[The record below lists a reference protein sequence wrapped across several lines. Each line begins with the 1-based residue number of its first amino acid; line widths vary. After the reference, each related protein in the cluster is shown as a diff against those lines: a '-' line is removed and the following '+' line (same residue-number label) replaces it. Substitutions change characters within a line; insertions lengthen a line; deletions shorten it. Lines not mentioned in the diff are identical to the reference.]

1 MKIGFIGLGNMG
13 LPMARNLLKAGHELT
28 VYNRTPQ
35 KAQPL
40 QADGA
45 KVAATPAEA
54 ALTAE
59 AVITMLADDAAV
71 EAVVSGHDGILQA
84 MRPGALHVGMSTIS
98 VELSRR
104 LAKLHEDRG
113 QAYCA
118 APVFGRPQAAE
129 AAALFVVAAG
139 APEAVERC
147 APIFSAVGKKTF
159 VVGADAS
166 QANLV
171 KLSGNF
177 LIVAMMGS
185 LAQAMALV
193 RKHGIDPTRWLDVM
207 TEALFPAPIYKS
219 YGGMMAREQF
229 TPAGFRLL
237 LGLKDVHLLLE
248 AAERAAVPMPI
259 ASALRD
265 DLIAGVAHGMG
276 DDDWSSLARV
286 ASERAGLPPSKKS

>member
-13 LPMARNLLKAGHELT
+13 LPMARNLMKAGHQLT

-35 KAQPL
+35 KAQSL

-54 ALTAE
+54 ATAAE
-59 AVITMLADDAAV
+59 AVITMLADDAAL
-71 EAVVSGHDGILQA
+71 EAAVSGKDGILQA
-84 MRPGALHVGMSTIS
+84 LPSGAVHVGMSTIS

-104 LAKLHEDRG
+104 LGKLHAEHS
-113 QAYCA
+113 QTYCA

-129 AAALFVVAAG
+129 AAKLFVVAAG
-139 APEAVERC
+139 AAETLERC
-147 APIFSAVGKKTF
+147 APIFSAVGQKTF
-159 VVGADAS
+159 VAGHEPS

-185 LAQAMALV
+185 LSQAMALV
-193 RKHGIDPTRWLDVM
+193 RKHGIEATQWLDLM
-207 TEALFPAPIYKS
+207 TEALFPAPIYKN

-237 LGLKDVHLLLE
+237 LGLKDVHLVLE

-259 ASALRD
+259 ASAVRD
-265 DLIAGVAHGMG
+265 DLIAGVARGWG

-286 ASERAGLPPSKKS
+286 ASERAGLPAAGKA